1 MDTNAQKSV
10 EERLTEMYEQ
20 SVEREY
26 KGRVMDVRVESTT
39 DDMKMY
45 KITGK
50 LTLSVSENNDETWQ
64 AKDFEVMTYENDPD
78 MGVAQVFAYLNS
90 IPMEYG
96 DMIFEEGFDELISG
110 LLESADGKAEM
121 PQEKTPVQ

>member
-1 MDTNAQKSV
+1 MDKNTQKSV
-10 EERLTEMYEQ
+10 EERLAEMYEQ
-20 SVEREY
+20 SIEREY
-26 KGRVMDVRVESTT
+26 KGRVMEVRVESTT

-64 AKDFEVMTYENDPD
+64 DKEFEVMTYENDPD

-96 DMIFEEGFDELISG
+96 DMIFEKGFDELLSG
-110 LLESADGKAEM
+110 LLENTDGKTEM
-121 PQEKTPVQ
+121 PQEKAPIQ